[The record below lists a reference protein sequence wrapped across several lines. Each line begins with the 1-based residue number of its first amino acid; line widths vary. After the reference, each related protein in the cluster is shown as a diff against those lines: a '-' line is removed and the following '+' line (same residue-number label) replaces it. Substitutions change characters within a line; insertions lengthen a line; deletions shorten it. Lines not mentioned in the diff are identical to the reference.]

1 MAKIYENEGGLYA
14 KVGGYIARP
23 VDNTQFK
30 KGDTTEGKHFGGSTL
45 VGMGKLPGRGEYKEY
60 WRTSD
65 WEDWNPSIHRGFFSN
80 DFKF

>member
-45 VGMGKLPGRGEYKEY
+45 VDMGKLPGRGEYKEY